1 MLVEVYVVS
10 NRLVCIKLKVKK
22 KVRDTQSKDGDNSLY
37 NKYDTRKTV
46 VGTCIIIKRN
56 RLS

>member
-1 MLVEVYVVS
+1 MGHIHIN
-10 NRLVCIKLKVKK
+10 NRLVCMQLKVKM

-37 NKYDTRKTV
+37 NKYDTSKTV

>member
-1 MLVEVYVVS
+1 MGHIHIN